1 MSNQLWQAAAR
12 SGKSLLKQSP
22 IGWKASTA
30 SLLSRSRTTL
40 QQPEEIKPKAFDA
53 AKYPTKVQEFS
64 KSSTGLS
71 KVTTLPNGV
80 RVASENTPGHFSAV
94 GVYVDAGS
102 RYESPAN
109 QGVSHILDRLAFKST
124 KTSSADE
131 MLSKLE
137 SLGGN
142 IMCSSS
148 RESIMYQSAVFNQDV
163 QQVMSIFADVIC
175 NPVIAPEEVE
185 EQRQTAL
192 YEIQDIWSKPEMIL
206 PEILHTVAFKGNTLG
221 NPLLCPPENLASMTP
236 ELIKSYMKTWYRPER
251 MVVAVCGTDHNLAV
265 QLAEKY
271 FGNIPASETPLD
283 SVKTHRIIQER
294 QTKSASFVQSLFSS
308 TKTNSAESLATQPAH
323 YTGGI
328 ELVDAPEQ
336 MFTHVQVAFEGLP
349 IHDDDIYALATL
361 QILLG
366 GGGSFSA
373 GGPGKGM
380 YSRLFTNVLN
390 QHYWVESCT
399 AFNHCYTDSGLF
411 GIAASCRPEYAN
423 VLLEVI
429 CRELDLVARQDVGHL
444 GVNKVELSRAKNQ
457 LKSSLLM
464 NLESRMVQL
473 EDLGRQVQVQGSKTG
488 IDEMLAKIDAV
499 DLEKLAQVASRIV
512 RGAVS
517 VTSGGSGDATIV
529 AQGEVRGI
537 NNPRKILEKYGLGSG
552 KKTW

>member
-1 MSNQLWQAAAR
+1 MSNQLWQAATR
-12 SGKSLLKQSP
+12 SGKSILKSSSVN
-22 IGWKASTA
+22 WKASTGSVLA
-30 SLLSRSRTTL
+30 RTRSTL
-40 QQPEEIKPKAFDA
+40 QQPEEIKSKLSDA
-53 AKYPTKVQEFS
+53 SKYPTTVQEFS

-102 RYESPAN
+102 RYETPSTR
-109 QGVSHILDRLAFKST
+109 GVSHILDRLAFKST
-124 KTSSADE
+124 TNATADE
-131 MLSKLE
+131 MLYKLE
-137 SLGGN
+137 LLGGN

-148 RESIMYQSAVFNQDV
+148 RESIMYQSTVFNQDV
-163 QQVMSIFADVIC
+163 PQVMSVFADVIR
-175 NPVIAPEEVE
+175 NPCIAPDEVE

-192 YEIQDIWSKPEMIL
+192 YEVQDIWSKPEMFL
-206 PEILHTVAFKGNTLG
+206 PEVLHIVAFNENTLG
-221 NPLLCPPENLASMTP
+221 NPLLCPPENLAAMTP
-236 ELIKSYMKTWYRPER
+236 ELIKDYMNTWYRPER
-251 MVVAVCGTDHNLAV
+251 MVVAVCGTDHDIAV
-265 QLAEKY
+265 KLAEQY
-271 FGNIPASETPLD
+271 FGSIPTSASPLD
-283 SVKTHRIIQER
+283 SVETHKVIQQR
-294 QTKSASFVQSLFSS
+294 QGKGASFVQSLFSS
-308 TKTNSAESLATQPAH
+308 SKSHTAESLATQPA
-323 YTGGI
+323 YYSGGL
-328 ELVDAPEQ
+328 ELLESPDLP
-336 MFTHVQVAFEGLP
+336 FTHIQVAFEGLP

-411 GIAASCRPEYAN
+411 GIAASCRPEYTN
-423 VLLEVI
+423 VLLEVV

-444 GVNKVELSRAKNQ
+444 GVNQVELNRAKNQ

-473 EDLGRQVQVQGSKTG
+473 EDLGRQVQVQGKKTG
-488 IDEMLAKIDAV
+488 IDEMLSKIDVV
-499 DLEKLAQVASRIV
+499 DLGKLAQVASRIV

-517 VTSGGSGDATIV
+517 VTSGGSGDATVV
-529 AQGEVRGI
+529 AQGDVRSI
-537 NNPRKILEKYGLGSG
+537 TNPRKILEKYGLGSG

>member
-1 MSNQLWQAAAR
+1 
-12 SGKSLLKQSP
+12 
-22 IGWKASTA
+22 
-30 SLLSRSRTTL
+30 
-40 QQPEEIKPKAFDA
+40 
-53 AKYPTKVQEFS
+53 
-64 KSSTGLS
+64 
-71 KVTTLPNGV
+71 
-80 RVASENTPGHFSAV
+80 
-94 GVYVDAGS
+94 
-102 RYESPAN
+102 
-109 QGVSHILDRLAFKST
+109 
-124 KTSSADE
+124 

-148 RESIMYQSAVFNQDV
+148 RESIMYQSAVFTQDV
-163 QQVMSIFADVIC
+163 PQVMSIFADVIC
-175 NPVIAPEEVE
+175 NPVIAPDEVD

-221 NPLLCPPENLASMTP
+221 NPLLCPPDNLAAMTP
-236 ELIKSYMKTWYRPER
+236 ELIKDYMNTWYRPER
-251 MVVAVCGTDHNLAV
+251 MVVAVCGAEHDQAV
-265 QLAEKY
+265 ELAEKF
-271 FGNIPASETPLD
+271 FGGIPASASPLD
-283 SVKTHRIIQER
+283 SVETHRIIQQR
-294 QTKSASFVQSLFSS
+294 QGKGTSLVQSLFSS
-308 TKTNSAESLATQPAH
+308 SKSQTAENLATQPAC

-336 MFTHVQVAFEGLP
+336 HFTHVQVAFEGLP

-423 VLLEVI
+423 VLLEVV
-429 CRELDLVARQDVGHL
+429 CRELDLVARQDVGQL
-444 GVNKVELSRAKNQ
+444 GVNKVELNRAKNQ

-473 EDLGRQVQVQGSKTG
+473 EDLGRQVQVQGKKTS
-488 IDEMLAKIDAV
+488 IDEMLSKIDAV
-499 DLEKLAQVASRIV
+499 DLNKLAQVASRIV